1 MLAVCFVKHTVSVSI
16 WVRQSHFATYQ
27 QITRK
32 PVYSAL
38 APSGMRREY
47 APPREIQYEDLKKD
61 HQRRATMRCMYIP
74 DSQTWPK
81 HITDQDY
88 FTETLTTDHTHVL
101 NRDWYQYLS
110 RSQTTEVG
118 LYRISAPAPAGIRH
132 FFQIWQKS
140 GSGKNPTGAG

>member
-1 MLAVCFVKHTVSVSI
+1 MLAVCFVKHTVNSSLNQGHCV
-16 WVRQSHFATYQ
+16 TYQ
-27 QITRK
+27 RIAGK

-47 APPREIQYEDLKKD
+47 APPMSTDIQYEDLKKN
-61 HQRRATMRCMYIP
+61 HQRRATMRRMYIP